1 MPRGWRSWRGGRS
14 RSMIWPR
21 RSSKEGAAEG
31 GSSLNL
37 SASAADCN
45 TEQVSTGG
53 RCTCP
58 HMQRWLCWIFLLR
71 PAYSNGFIEVT
82 LTDLYRHLGWTQ
94 HCPRRPVKELK
105 QHLSCTCVFF
115 QQGAELT
122 ATQWTV
128 WMKISLTINYL
139 WYTLL
144 KIIYLK
150 CTPQRFSCLFYWCE
164 FSLIRIKNQSTDANA
179 VQQTSALPSVFAQW
193 SRKIRLLSVGMYSV
207 WWMLESNNWCWSVK
221 IKVLNSLSVWHEII
235 IHSNIRSV
243 ICN

>member
-1 MPRGWRSWRGGRS
+1 MFFRESKIKICFFTLNHLRHIRRKVVILPLIFSGSLINSHLSFVFIRYFLCCADTGFLRTSLNSGLRSERVTMPRGWRSWRGGRS

-105 QHLSCTCVFF
+105 QHLSCTSVFF

-122 ATQWTV
+122 AT
-128 WMKISLTINYL
+128 
-139 WYTLL
+139 
-144 KIIYLK
+144 
-150 CTPQRFSCLFYWCE
+150 
-164 FSLIRIKNQSTDANA
+164 
-179 VQQTSALPSVFAQW
+179 
-193 SRKIRLLSVGMYSV
+193 
-207 WWMLESNNWCWSVK
+207 
-221 IKVLNSLSVWHEII
+221 
-235 IHSNIRSV
+235 
-243 ICN
+243 

>member
-1 MPRGWRSWRGGRS
+1 MKVKSKSVFFFTLNRLRHIRRKVVILPLIFSGSLINSHLSFVFIRYFLCCADTGFSRTSLNSGLRSERATMPRGWRSWRGGRS

-105 QHLSCTCVFF
+105 QHLSCTYVFF

-122 ATQWTV
+122 AT
-128 WMKISLTINYL
+128 
-139 WYTLL
+139 
-144 KIIYLK
+144 
-150 CTPQRFSCLFYWCE
+150 
-164 FSLIRIKNQSTDANA
+164 
-179 VQQTSALPSVFAQW
+179 
-193 SRKIRLLSVGMYSV
+193 
-207 WWMLESNNWCWSVK
+207 
-221 IKVLNSLSVWHEII
+221 
-235 IHSNIRSV
+235 
-243 ICN
+243 

>member
-1 MPRGWRSWRGGRS
+1 MFFRESKIKICFFTLNHLRHIRRKVVILPLIFSGSLINSHLSFVFIRYFLCCADTGFLRTSLNSGLRSERVTMPRGWRSWRGGRS

-105 QHLSCTCVFF
+105 QRLSCTCVFF

-122 ATQWTV
+122 AT
-128 WMKISLTINYL
+128 
-139 WYTLL
+139 
-144 KIIYLK
+144 
-150 CTPQRFSCLFYWCE
+150 
-164 FSLIRIKNQSTDANA
+164 
-179 VQQTSALPSVFAQW
+179 
-193 SRKIRLLSVGMYSV
+193 
-207 WWMLESNNWCWSVK
+207 
-221 IKVLNSLSVWHEII
+221 
-235 IHSNIRSV
+235 
-243 ICN
+243 

>member
-1 MPRGWRSWRGGRS
+1 MFFRESKIKICFFTLNHLRHIRRKVVILPLIFSGSLINSHLSFVFIRYFLCCADTGFLRTSLNSGLRSERVTMPRGWRSWRGGRS

-122 ATQWTV
+122 AT
-128 WMKISLTINYL
+128 
-139 WYTLL
+139 
-144 KIIYLK
+144 
-150 CTPQRFSCLFYWCE
+150 
-164 FSLIRIKNQSTDANA
+164 
-179 VQQTSALPSVFAQW
+179 
-193 SRKIRLLSVGMYSV
+193 
-207 WWMLESNNWCWSVK
+207 
-221 IKVLNSLSVWHEII
+221 
-235 IHSNIRSV
+235 
-243 ICN
+243 